1 VGPATPARTSSP
13 DKLPFTPDT
22 IKEIVRAKQ
31 PDIERCWEQT
41 LAATDKPVDGKLQ
54 THFVITPVGSV
65 KQAKVVKKGTTL
77 KDPALHRCVAT
88 VLSTMLFPGPPTGRI
103 TRWSTRSTS
112 RPSLMRLQLTETQA
126 LIRNTART
134 FAGERVAPG
143 ARDRDRAGQF
153 PAELLSEMA
162 ELGLL
167 GVNVPAE
174 YGGAEAGAISYALA
188 MMEIAEAC
196 ASTAVAMAV
205 TNMCA
210 ELITAFGTEQQKR
223 KYVTRLTSGQAVAG
237 AFALSE
243 AQAGSDAPRSRP
255 APRRTREGWVLSG
268 SKQWITSGDKAGGH
282 RGLGAVRRPGAVG
295 SRPSS
300 STAEPGV
307 SSPVVTRTRW
317 DCGPPPPS
325 RCSSKTAGSPRR
337 RCWGRK
343 AGVPA
348 GDDGARWRTDRDR
361 LAGVRGGAR
370 GADRSGAL
378 HQGAEGVREIG
389 VRLPGRPFMLANI
402 QTELAGAELMTL
414 RAAGLKESGKPF
426 TREASMA
433 KVFASEMAN
442 RAADKAVQLHG
453 GYGYIDEFPV
463 ERHLRDARV
472 QTIYEGTSEIQR
484 LVIARELLKAAG

>member
-1 VGPATPARTSSP
+1 
-13 DKLPFTPDT
+13 
-22 IKEIVRAKQ
+22 
-31 PDIERCWEQT
+31 
-41 LAATDKPVDGKLQ
+41 
-54 THFVITPVGSV
+54 
-65 KQAKVVKKGTTL
+65 
-77 KDPALHRCVAT
+77 
-88 VLSTMLFPGPPTGRI
+88 
-103 TRWSTRSTS
+103 
-112 RPSLMRLQLTETQA
+112 MRLELTETQA

-134 FAGERVAPG
+134 FARERVAPG

-188 MMEIAEAC
+188 MMEVAEAC

-210 ELITAFGTEQQKR
+210 ELITAFGTEEQKR

-243 AQAGSDAPRSRP
+243 PQAGSDASALETR
-255 APRRTREGWVLSG
+255 ADRTRDGWVLNG
-268 SKQWITSGDKAGGH
+268 SKQWITSGDKAGVIVVWARSG
-282 RGLGAVRRPGAVG
+282 GPGAGGLSAFIVEG
-295 SRPSS
+295 GKKGLVPGRHEDKMGLRA
-300 STAEPGV
+300 STTVPLQFEDCHLPGE
-307 SSPVVTRTRW
+307 
-317 DCGPPPPS
+317 
-325 RCSSKTAGSPRR
+325 
-337 RCWGRK
+337 
-343 AGVPA
+343 
-348 GDDGARWRTDRDR
+348 
-361 LAGVRGGAR
+361 
-370 GADRSGAL
+370 AL
-378 HQGAEGVREIG
+378 LGAEGQGFRLAMMALDGGRIGIASQACGVARAALTAAVRYTKDRKAFG
-389 VRLPGRPFMLANI
+389 KAVADFQAVRFMLANI
-402 QTELAGAELMTL
+402 QTELAAAELMTL
-414 RAAGLKESGKPF
+414 RAAGLKESGNPF

-484 LVIARELLKAAG
+484 LVIARELLKSAG

>member
-1 VGPATPARTSSP
+1 
-13 DKLPFTPDT
+13 
-22 IKEIVRAKQ
+22 
-31 PDIERCWEQT
+31 
-41 LAATDKPVDGKLQ
+41 
-54 THFVITPVGSV
+54 
-65 KQAKVVKKGTTL
+65 
-77 KDPALHRCVAT
+77 
-88 VLSTMLFPGPPTGRI
+88 
-103 TRWSTRSTS
+103 
-112 RPSLMRLQLTETQA
+112 MRLELTETQA

-134 FAGERVAPG
+134 FARERVAPG

-153 PAELLSEMA
+153 PADLLSEMA

-210 ELITAFGTEQQKR
+210 ELITAFGTEEQKR

-243 AQAGSDAPRSRP
+243 PQAGSDASALETR
-255 APRRTREGWVLSG
+255 AERTRDGWVLNG
-268 SKQWITSGDKAGGH
+268 SKQWITSGDKAGVIVVWARSDGPGAGGLSAFIVEGGT
-282 RGLGAVRRPGAVG
+282 RGLVPGRHEDKMGLRASTTVPLQFEDCRLPAEALLGQEGQGFRLAMVALDGGRIGIASQACGVARAALTAAVHYTKERKAFGKSVSDFQAVR
-295 SRPSS
+295 
-300 STAEPGV
+300 
-307 SSPVVTRTRW
+307 
-317 DCGPPPPS
+317 
-325 RCSSKTAGSPRR
+325 
-337 RCWGRK
+337 
-343 AGVPA
+343 
-348 GDDGARWRTDRDR
+348 
-361 LAGVRGGAR
+361 
-370 GADRSGAL
+370 
-378 HQGAEGVREIG
+378 
-389 VRLPGRPFMLANI
+389 FMLANI

-414 RAAGLKESGKPF
+414 RAAGIKETGKPF
-426 TREASMA
+426 TREAAMA

-484 LVIARELLKAAG
+484 LVIARELLKSAG

>member
-1 VGPATPARTSSP
+1 
-13 DKLPFTPDT
+13 
-22 IKEIVRAKQ
+22 
-31 PDIERCWEQT
+31 
-41 LAATDKPVDGKLQ
+41 
-54 THFVITPVGSV
+54 
-65 KQAKVVKKGTTL
+65 
-77 KDPALHRCVAT
+77 
-88 VLSTMLFPGPPTGRI
+88 
-103 TRWSTRSTS
+103 
-112 RPSLMRLQLTETQA
+112 MRLELTETQA

-134 FAGERVAPG
+134 FARERVAPG

-210 ELITAFGTEQQKR
+210 ELITAFGTEEQKR

-243 AQAGSDAPRSRP
+243 PQAGSDASALETR
-255 APRRTREGWVLSG
+255 AERTRDGWVLNG
-268 SKQWITSGDKAGGH
+268 SKQWITSGDKAGVIVVWARSDGPGAGGLSAFIVEGGT
-282 RGLGAVRRPGAVG
+282 RGLVPGRHEDKMGLRASTTVPLQFEDCRLPAEALLGQEGQGFRLAMVALDGGRIGIASQACGVARAALTAAVHYTKERKAFGKSVSDFQAVR
-295 SRPSS
+295 
-300 STAEPGV
+300 
-307 SSPVVTRTRW
+307 
-317 DCGPPPPS
+317 
-325 RCSSKTAGSPRR
+325 
-337 RCWGRK
+337 
-343 AGVPA
+343 
-348 GDDGARWRTDRDR
+348 
-361 LAGVRGGAR
+361 
-370 GADRSGAL
+370 
-378 HQGAEGVREIG
+378 
-389 VRLPGRPFMLANI
+389 FMLANI

-414 RAAGLKESGKPF
+414 RAAGIKETGQPF

-484 LVIARELLKAAG
+484 LVIARELLKSAG